1 MAPPAPSDNTAWF
14 VGAGIGAMAFVVHA
28 ALVVATPG
36 RRIADVKGTVAA
48 AVSGDLFT
56 YPDATTSIPV
66 FAGVLVVALAV
77 VTVTVATVTNRRHAR
92 PKDGFASAKELAQAV
107 GQTHELTAPFARISG
122 KPVRARIED
131 QMVVVA
137 PPGAGK
143 TTMLAVGMVADAQGP
158 VVVTS
163 TKVDLLRL
171 TQDIRAAR
179 TSPDGSAARIHVFD
193 PAGVSRWPTTTTWD
207 IVGGC
212 EDPLEADA
220 RASAMVR
227 AAPLGQG
234 RNVDF
239 FEKAAGIVL
248 ASLLRAA
255 ALGGKTIR
263 DVNRWAKDFSDEEP
277 YTILRTM
284 TPEYDQSAKQLAK
297 FCRADA
303 RETID
308 STAMS
313 LSLILKPL
321 SILGVDEAVMGSRN
335 AFDVHAFLNSNDTL
349 YLISEAGGEDSV
361 APLVTALV
369 ASVTRAAQKVSQR
382 TESGA
387 LDRPLLLML
396 DEVAN
401 IAPIPNLPSLMSE
414 GRSRHI
420 QVCAVFQSQ
429 GQLRDRWGDAGG
441 STIFNAASVKLMLGG
456 LAEAEFLE
464 SVSRLAGER
473 HVERRTTQFGGAGS
487 TSVSTER
494 ERVIALAEIAQ
505 LQVGTALMFYRHCK
519 PALVVLIP
527 WWLRKDASRFRLSE
541 KNSLALEAMR

>member
-1 MAPPAPSDNTAWF
+1 MASTAASEHAGWL
-14 VGAGIGAMAFVVHA
+14 VGGAAAATALAIHA
-28 ALVVATPG
+28 AIVVATPG
-36 RRIADVKGTVAA
+36 RRLGDVSGTITAA
-48 AVSGDLFT
+48 IDGDLFT
-56 YPDATTSIPV
+56 YGDVTTSKPVFVAIMVATTALV
-66 FAGVLVVALAV
+66 AGVISVVRLRGL
-77 VTVTVATVTNRRHAR
+77 NK
-92 PKDGFASAKELAQAV
+92 PQEGFASAKDLERAV
-107 GQTHELTAPFARISG
+107 GTGHELTAPFARISG

-143 TTMLAVGMVADAQGP
+143 TTMLAVGMVADAEGP

-179 TSPDGSAARIHVFD
+179 TNPDGAAARIHVFD
-193 PAGVSRWPTTTTWD
+193 PAGVSRWPTRTTWD
-207 IVGGC
+207 IVAGC

-335 AFDVHAFLNSNDTL
+335 SFDVHSFLGSNDTL

-382 TESGA
+382 TQTGA

-429 GQLRDRWGDAGG
+429 GQLRDRWGESGG

-473 HVERRTTQFGGAGS
+473 HVERRTTQVGGAGA

-519 PALVVLIP
+519 PALVVLVP
-527 WWLRKDASRFRLSE
+527 WWLRKDSRRFRLSE
-541 KNSLALEAMR
+541 QSSLALEALR

>member
-1 MAPPAPSDNTAWF
+1 MQSASTSDNIGWI
-14 VGAGIGAMAFVVHA
+14 VGAGITAAALTVHA

-36 RRIADVKGTVAA
+36 RSLTDLSGTISAAMAGDIFTYGEVTTSKPVFIAILVAA
-48 AVSGDLFT
+48 A
-56 YPDATTSIPV
+56 A
-66 FAGVLVVALAV
+66 AV
-77 VTVTVATVTNRRHAR
+77 TIVIATVRRRRLGR
-92 PKDGFASAKELAQAV
+92 PKDGFASAKDLERAV
-107 GQTHELTAPFARISG
+107 GTGHELTASFARLEG
-122 KPVRARIED
+122 RPVRARIED

-171 TQDIRAAR
+171 TQDLRASLAN
-179 TSPDGSAARIHVFD
+179 PDGTPARIHVFD
-193 PAGVSRWPTTTTWD
+193 PAGVSRWPTRTTWD
-207 IVGGC
+207 IVAGC

-277 YTILRTM
+277 YIILRTQ

-321 SILGVDEAVMGSRN
+321 SILGVDEAVMTSRN
-335 AFDVHAFLNSNDTL
+335 SFDVHSFLGSNDTL

-369 ASVTRAAQKVSQR
+369 ASVTRAAQKISQR

-429 GQLRDRWGDAGG
+429 AQLRERWGEAGG
-441 STIFNAASVKLMLGG
+441 QTVFNAASVKLMLGG
-456 LAEAEFLE
+456 LAEADFLE

-473 HVERRTTQFGGAGS
+473 QVERRTTQFGGAGA

-519 PALVVLIP
+519 PAVVVLIP
-527 WWLRKDASRFRLSE
+527 WWLRKDARRFHLSE
-541 KNSLALEAMR
+541 KNSLALESMR